1 MSELLKQ
8 HILKN
13 GLNLGAI
20 LVFITIST
28 YLGGPELVTN
38 YTVSF
43 GTLLVMLVF
52 PIYHTRKF
60 RIQSNGFISFKQAF
74 TSCTVILIAAGFINV
89 AASILLYNVIDPA
102 FAIEMLDVVINKMVS
117 QLESLGMNES
127 QIEESIKALEESSS
141 FDPISLFKGYLFSI
155 IFYTL
160 FGLLVAAFTKNENP
174 EFSE

>member
-1 MSELLKQ
+1 
-8 HILKN
+8 
-13 GLNLGAI
+13 
-20 LVFITIST
+20 
-28 YLGGPELVTN
+28 
-38 YTVSF
+38 
-43 GTLLVMLVF
+43 
-52 PIYHTRKF
+52 
-60 RIQSNGFISFKQAF
+60 
-74 TSCTVILIAAGFINV
+74 
-89 AASILLYNVIDPA
+89 
-102 FAIEMLDVVINKMVS
+102 MVS

>member
-8 HILKN
+8 HIFKN

-43 GTLLVMLVF
+43 GSLLVMIVF

-60 RIQSNGFISFKQAF
+60 RTQSNGFISFKQAF
-74 TSCTVILIAAGFINV
+74 TSCTGILIAAGFINV

-155 IFYTL
+155 IFYTI